1 MSEKIIVVSMAKNEA
16 DIIESFVRYYMTFA
30 DGMIIVDHNSDD
42 DTGKILAELQKE
54 YPSLI
59 VDQLNTIE
67 HIQSEVMTNLVK
79 IAAHELGAELILPLD
94 IDEFL
99 IPKKNTDCRAILD
112 KIVDDVVALEW
123 VDHELVNPEHDRDK
137 FLLSRLCNKS
147 VTMRTMTKVFLKGS
161 FVRNN
166 EIRLTQG
173 NHGIRVKSADGTEAL
188 VPAHR
193 HSKLVLAHFPFRSQG
208 QYVSK
213 NAIGWLTN
221 ATRYSATT
229 VVAPHW
235 KSAFD
240 KICDNDC
247 EMPTIPDAQFV
258 GKLYEG
264 NINLKYTDSEPINVL
279 PRVLKLA
286 EKICDKYAR
295 QNTLN
300 KISTVTVIMP
310 IGQDFDAVVGT
321 IGSLLS
327 QTMKNWKLVIIAP
340 DDLDEDIRTA
350 LMECDNRIH
359 IYGIGDEINPEGFV
373 KFIIPGRKL
382 SPECL
387 EMEAV
392 ALYNHSEFNFT
403 YCNGKDVAGAD
414 VVADVLSIIPG
425 IDIWNGIKEASVDLT
440 GGISGMML
448 RRIPQEL
455 QLLKVI
461 ENYHWKEK
469 EILGVLLPENLLFV
483 FPERFV

>member
-1 MSEKIIVVSMAKNEA
+1 MAKNEA
-16 DIIESFVRYYMTFA
+16 DIIESFVRYYMTFV

-42 DTGKILAELQKE
+42 DTSKILTELQKE

-59 VDQLNTIE
+59 IDQLKTIEIE
-67 HIQSEVMTNLVK
+67 HIQSDVMTNLVK
-79 IAAHELGAELILPLD
+79 IAAHELGADLILPLD

-99 IPKKNTDCRAILD
+99 IPKHDIDCRSVLG

-123 VDHELVNPEHDRDK
+123 VDHELVNPEQDRDK
-137 FLLSRLCNKS
+137 FLLNRLCNRS
-147 VTMRTMTKVFLKGS
+147 SAMRTMTKVFLKGS

-166 EIRLTQG
+166 AIRLTQG
-173 NHGIRVKSADGTEAL
+173 NHGVRIQSENGTEAL

-193 HSKLVLAHFPFRSQG
+193 NSELILAHFPFRSQG
-208 QYVSK
+208 QYMSK

-221 ATRYSATT
+221 AMRYSATT

-240 KICDNDC
+240 KICDNNC

-258 GKLYEG
+258 GKLYDG
-264 NINLKYTDSEPINVL
+264 NIDLKYTDSKPIEVL

-295 QNTLN
+295 QNTLS
-300 KISTVTVIMP
+300 KVSTVTVVMP
-310 IGQDFDAVVGT
+310 IGQELDAVVAT
-321 IGSLLS
+321 IESLLS
-327 QTMKNWKLVIIAP
+327 QTMENWKLVIIAP
-340 DDLDEDIRTA
+340 ENLDEDIKNVFE
-350 LMECDNRIH
+350 ECDARIN
-359 IYGIGDEINPEGFV
+359 ILGIGDDITPEGFV

-382 SPECL
+382 APKCL

-403 YCNGKDVAGAD
+403 YSNGKDIAGAD
-414 VVADVLSIIPG
+414 VVAEALSIIPG
-425 IDIWNGIKEASVDLT
+425 IDIWNGIKDASVDLT

-448 RRIPQEL
+448 RRMPQEL
-455 QLLKVI
+455 QLAKVI
-461 ENYHWKEK
+461 ENYMWKEK
-469 EILGVLLPENLLFV
+469 EILGILLPKNLLFV
-483 FPERFV
+483 FPDRLV

>member
-1 MSEKIIVVSMAKNEA
+1 MSEKIVVVSMAKNEA
-16 DIIESFVRYYMTFA
+16 DIIESFVRYYMTFV
-30 DGMIIVDHNSDD
+30 DGIIIVDHNSDD
-42 DTGKILAELQKE
+42 DTGKILTELQKE

-59 VDQLNTIE
+59 VDQLKTIE

-79 IAAHELGAELILPLD
+79 IAAHELGADLILPLD

-99 IPKKNTDCRAILD
+99 IPKHDIGCRSILE

-123 VDHELVNPEHDRDK
+123 VDHELVNPEQGRDK
-137 FLLSRLCNKS
+137 FILSRLCNKS
-147 VTMRTMTKVFLKGS
+147 ATMRTMTKVFVNGS
-161 FVRNN
+161 FVRNHD
-166 EIRLTQG
+166 IRLTQG
-173 NHGIRVKSADGTEAL
+173 NHGLRIQSEDGTEAL
-188 VPAHR
+188 VPAR
-193 HSKLVLAHFPFRSQG
+193 RNSELVLAHFPFRSQG
-208 QYVSK
+208 QYMSK

-221 ATRYSATT
+221 AMRYSATT

-247 EMPTIPDAQFV
+247 EIPTIPDSQFV
-258 GKLYEG
+258 GKLYDG
-264 NINLKYTDSEPINVL
+264 NIDLKYTDSKPIEVL

-295 QNTLN
+295 QNTLS
-300 KISTVTVIMP
+300 KVSTVTVVMP
-310 IGQDFDAVVGT
+310 IGQDLDAVVGT
-321 IGSLLS
+321 VGSLLS
-327 QTMKNWKLVIIAP
+327 QTMINWRLVIIAP
-340 DDLDEDIRTA
+340 YDLDAGIRAA
-350 LMECDNRIH
+350 LMECDSRIH
-359 IYGIGDEINPEGFV
+359 IIGIGDDIALEGFV

-403 YCNGKDVAGAD
+403 YSNGKDIAGAD

-425 IDIWNGIKEASVDLT
+425 IDIWNGIKDASVDLT

-448 RRIPQEL
+448 RKIPHEL
-455 QLLKVI
+455 QISKVI
-461 ENYHWKEK
+461 ENYMWKEK
-469 EILGVLLPENLLFV
+469 EILGILLPKNLLFV
-483 FPERFV
+483 FPDRLV

>member
-1 MSEKIIVVSMAKNEA
+1 MSEKIVVVSMAKNEA
-16 DIIESFVRYYMTFA
+16 DIIESFVRYYMTFV

-42 DTGKILAELQKE
+42 DTGKILTELQKE
-54 YPSLI
+54 YSSLF
-59 VDQLNTIE
+59 VDQLKTIE

-79 IAAHELGAELILPLD
+79 VAAHELGADLILPLD

-99 IPKKNTDCRAILD
+99 IPKHDIDCRSVLG

-123 VDHELVNPEHDRDK
+123 VDHELVNPEQDRDK
-137 FLLSRLCNKS
+137 FLLNRLCNRS
-147 VTMRTMTKVFLKGS
+147 SAMRTMTKVFLKGS

-166 EIRLTQG
+166 AIRLTQG
-173 NHGIRVKSADGTEAL
+173 NHGVRIQSENGTEAL

-193 HSKLVLAHFPFRSQG
+193 NSELILAHFPFRSQG
-208 QYVSK
+208 QYMSK

-221 ATRYSATT
+221 AMRYSATT

-240 KICDNDC
+240 KICDNNC

-258 GKLYEG
+258 GKLYDG
-264 NINLKYTDSEPINVL
+264 NIDLKYTDSKHIEVL

-286 EKICDKYAR
+286 EKICDKYSR
-295 QNTLN
+295 MNTLKN
-300 KISTVTVIMP
+300 ISPVTVIMP
-310 IGQDFDAVVGT
+310 IGEELDAVVAT
-321 IGSLLS
+321 IESLLS
-327 QTMKNWKLVIIAP
+327 QTMENWKLVIIAP
-340 DDLDEDIRTA
+340 ENLDEDIKNVFE
-350 LMECDNRIH
+350 ECDARIN
-359 IYGIGDEINPEGFV
+359 ILGIGDDITPEGFV

-382 SPECL
+382 APECL

-403 YCNGKDVAGAD
+403 YSNGKDIAGAD

-425 IDIWNGIKEASVDLT
+425 IDIWNGIKDASVDLT

-448 RRIPQEL
+448 RRMPQEL
-455 QLLKVI
+455 QLAKVI
-461 ENYHWKEK
+461 ENYMWKEK
-469 EILGVLLPENLLFV
+469 EILGILLSKNLLFV
-483 FPERFV
+483 FPDRLV

>member
-1 MSEKIIVVSMAKNEA
+1 MSYKIILVSMAKNEA
-16 DIIESFVRYYMTFA
+16 DIIESFVRYYMTFV

-42 DTGKILAELQKE
+42 DTGKILTELQKE
-54 YPSLI
+54 YSSLF
-59 VDQLNTIE
+59 VDQLKTIE
-67 HIQSEVMTNLVK
+67 YIQSEVMTNLVK
-79 IAAHELGAELILPLD
+79 IAAHELGADLILPLD

-99 IPKKNTDCRAILD
+99 IPKHDIDCRSVLG

-123 VDHELVNPEHDRDK
+123 VDHELVNPEQDRDK
-137 FLLSRLCNKS
+137 FLLNRLCNRS
-147 VTMRTMTKVFLKGS
+147 SAMRTMTKVFLKGS

-166 EIRLTQG
+166 AIRLTQG
-173 NHGIRVKSADGTEAL
+173 NHGVMIQSENGTEAL

-193 HSKLVLAHFPFRSQG
+193 NSELILAHFPFRSQG
-208 QYVSK
+208 QYMSK

-221 ATRYSATT
+221 AMRYSATT

-240 KICDNDC
+240 KICDNNC

-258 GKLYEG
+258 GKLYDG
-264 NINLKYTDSEPINVL
+264 NIDLKYTDSKPIEVL

-295 QNTLN
+295 QNTLS
-300 KISTVTVIMP
+300 KVSTVTVVMP
-310 IGQDFDAVVGT
+310 IGQELDAVVAT
-321 IGSLLS
+321 IESLLS
-327 QTMKNWKLVIIAP
+327 QTMENWKLVIIAP
-340 DDLDEDIRTA
+340 EDLDEDIKNVFE
-350 LMECDNRIH
+350 ECDARIN
-359 IYGIGDEINPEGFV
+359 ILGIGDDITPEGFV

-382 SPECL
+382 APECL

-403 YCNGKDVAGAD
+403 YSNGKDIAGAD

-425 IDIWNGIKEASVDLT
+425 IDIWNGIKDASVDLT

-455 QLLKVI
+455 QLAKVI
-461 ENYHWKEK
+461 ENYMWKEK
-469 EILGVLLPENLLFV
+469 EILGILLPNNLLFV
-483 FPERFV
+483 FPDRLV

>member
-1 MSEKIIVVSMAKNEA
+1 MSYKIILVSMAKNEA
-16 DIIESFVRYYMTFA
+16 DIIESFVRYYMTFV

-42 DTGKILAELQKE
+42 DTGKILTELQKE
-54 YPSLI
+54 YSSLF
-59 VDQLNTIE
+59 VDQLKTIE
-67 HIQSEVMTNLVK
+67 YIQSEVMTNLVK
-79 IAAHELGAELILPLD
+79 IAAHELGADLILPLD

-99 IPKKNTDCRAILD
+99 IPKHDIDCRSVLG

-123 VDHELVNPEHDRDK
+123 VDHELVNPEQDRDI
-137 FLLSRLCNKS
+137 FLLNRLCNRS
-147 VTMRTMTKVFLKGS
+147 SAMRTMTKVFLKGS

-166 EIRLTQG
+166 AIRLTQG
-173 NHGIRVKSADGTEAL
+173 NHGVMIQSENGTEAL

-193 HSKLVLAHFPFRSQG
+193 NSELILAHFPFRSQG
-208 QYVSK
+208 QYMSK

-221 ATRYSATT
+221 AMRYSATT

-240 KICDNDC
+240 KICDNNC

-258 GKLYEG
+258 GKLYDG
-264 NINLKYTDSEPINVL
+264 NIDLKYTDSKPIEVL

-295 QNTLN
+295 QNTLS
-300 KISTVTVIMP
+300 KVSTVTVVMP
-310 IGQDFDAVVGT
+310 IGQELDAVVAT
-321 IGSLLS
+321 IESLLS
-327 QTMKNWKLVIIAP
+327 QTMENWKLVIIAP
-340 DDLDEDIRTA
+340 EDLDEDIKNVFE
-350 LMECDNRIH
+350 ECDARIN
-359 IYGIGDEINPEGFV
+359 ILGIGDDITPEGFV

-382 SPECL
+382 APECL

-403 YCNGKDVAGAD
+403 YSNGKDIAGAD

-425 IDIWNGIKEASVDLT
+425 IDIWNGIKDASVDLT

-455 QLLKVI
+455 QLAKVI
-461 ENYHWKEK
+461 ENYMWKEK
-469 EILGVLLPENLLFV
+469 EILGILLPNNLLFV
-483 FPERFV
+483 FPDRLV